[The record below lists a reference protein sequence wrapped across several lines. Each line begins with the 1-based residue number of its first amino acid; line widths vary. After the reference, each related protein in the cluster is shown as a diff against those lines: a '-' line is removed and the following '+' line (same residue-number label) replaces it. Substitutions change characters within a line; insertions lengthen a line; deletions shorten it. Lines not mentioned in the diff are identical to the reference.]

1 MYLVTQMTTKQ
12 VQRRRQEQPW
22 RLFCVS
28 FLLFFVALLP
38 GVVWSGLFQSTTCS
52 LISLLSF
59 FSSHCVLNRTCACLY
74 THTGTHTPTCIYT
87 HIHTDA
93 HTHTHALTHR
103 HRHKH
108 THTHMHM
115 HTIMH
120 TDTHRHAQ
128 AHTLSHKQ
136 THTITHTHTHTNIR
150 THIPPHHYFSSCEFL
165 AITVHRGQPP
175 AVCLRRRINVRAW
188 QQLNC
193 DTPCDTQSGETHR
206 NRIHQQ
212 STQQM

>member
-52 LISLLSF
+52 LISLLSS
-59 FSSHCVLNRTCACLY
+59 FSSRCVLNWTRACLY

-120 TDTHRHAQ
+120 TDTHRHTQ

-150 THIPPHHYFSSCEFL
+150 THIPLPPLFFFLLIFGYYSTSRTTTRSLSSPSNKRQGMAATKL
-165 AITVHRGQPP
+165 
-175 AVCLRRRINVRAW
+175 
-188 QQLNC
+188 
-193 DTPCDTQSGETHR
+193 
-206 NRIHQQ
+206 
-212 STQQM
+212 